1 MKHDLAMVENDRLS
15 SPSLRGHESCFINK
29 AQFPFCRVIFPTK
42 PFCILFCFNSMAAS
56 EVISC
61 VFAVHKQHC
70 TWLSVSFCT
79 FCEANFSGADLR
91 WTLSAFH
98 ETLR

>member
-1 MKHDLAMVENDRLS
+1 MRRDLAMVENDRLS
-15 SPSLRGHESCFINK
+15 PPSLRGHESCFINK

-61 VFAVHKQHC
+61 VFASISNIVLGFRHHFARSVKQI
-70 TWLSVSFCT
+70 SVELT
-79 FCEANFSGADLR
+79 
-91 WTLSAFH
+91 
-98 ETLR
+98 